1 VGDAVAEIKETNKSE
16 DMGLI
21 PIGKTLPILLVR
33 AREVFLSYWRD
44 TLSEM
49 GFTEQQWRVLRVTA
63 ELGPLDVSRLSVET
77 ALHMPSVTRILHT
90 LEERGHVSRRRDE
103 TDSRRSWLDLT
114 DQTRAQMALAM
125 ERSQTNYEEILSKF
139 DQDKMGDLI
148 KLLNEFSEIRKE

>member
-1 VGDAVAEIKETNKSE
+1 VGDAVVDLEETNKSE

-21 PIGKTLPILLVR
+21 PIRKTLPILLVR

-63 ELGPLDVSRLSVET
+63 ELGPIDVSRLSLET

-90 LEERGHVSRRRDE
+90 LEERGQVKRRRDE
-103 TDSRRSWLDLT
+103 TDSRRSWIDLT
-114 DQTRAQMALAM
+114 DQTRVQMAQAM
-125 ERSQTNYEEILSKF
+125 ERSQANYEEILSKF
-139 DQDKMGDLI
+139 DQNKMDELI